1 MKEIWKTIEEE
12 ITGEFAR
19 GYALA
24 LHMGIHDIRR
34 ECNVGG
40 DLLGYEW
47 GDILDYGGSSPQ
59 EWEAETNHI
68 ICTDEEADE
77 LAYDY
82 IVDNFWA
89 FTPSFLAYETGLD
102 IDVFEALAA
111 NDKWESNNDAIASLI
126 KSTCG
131 HQEFVDSA
139 IGADGRGHFLAFYD
153 HEEHEIT
160 VGDKTFY
167 IYRVN

>member
-1 MKEIWKTIEEE
+1 MDPENIFSHYILHKKLDLIKIE
-12 ITGEFAR
+12 R
-19 GYALA
+19 GCFRNY
-24 LHMGIHDIRR
+24 ISNIIIFRKV
-34 ECNVGG
+34 N
-40 DLLGYEW
+40 
-47 GDILDYGGSSPQ
+47 IIS
-59 EWEAETNHI
+59 NI